1 MENLNL
7 IHLFILEI
15 QSMLEKTMAKLA
27 TPISDMANQK
37 IFDQVLIF
45 VNLHQHAKNQ
55 ANSSISS
62 GDIVDLKTLQRDW
75 LRGFRP
81 LSQEQD
87 FPQIWDLGKNTANNI
102 TFHRTNSEK
111 FKYQIFQLI

>member
-1 MENLNL
+1 
-7 IHLFILEI
+7 
-15 QSMLEKTMAKLA
+15 MLEKTMAKLA

-87 FPQIWDLGKNTANNI
+87 FPEIWDLGKNRANNI

>member
-27 TPISDMANQK
+27 TPISDMPNQK

-62 GDIVDLKTLQRDW
+62 GDIVYLKTLQPD
-75 LRGFRP
+75 
-81 LSQEQD
+81 
-87 FPQIWDLGKNTANNI
+87 
-102 TFHRTNSEK
+102 
-111 FKYQIFQLI
+111 

>member
-1 MENLNL
+1 
-7 IHLFILEI
+7 
-15 QSMLEKTMAKLA
+15 MLEKTMAKLA

-62 GDIVDLKTLQRDW
+62 GDIVDLKTLQPD
-75 LRGFRP
+75 
-81 LSQEQD
+81 
-87 FPQIWDLGKNTANNI
+87 
-102 TFHRTNSEK
+102 
-111 FKYQIFQLI
+111 